1 MRGASEKTR
10 RSVYREHSMISLSDA
25 VHAQP
30 ASDMHAPDERAGM
43 RSLFVNKLSMWTAAA
58 LLTAL
63 VGVVSYTTVVRSGV
77 ENLRGIAGHRLD
89 VIAASLDGELARFDY
104 LPQLLEV
111 NSNIVRLF
119 DSAPDASVQNEV
131 NQYLHSINATAGST
145 TVYVLNLDGVC
156 LAASD
161 WDQPGTPLG
170 MDLSF
175 RPYMRD
181 ALSSGRGRFYGVG
194 ITSGLAGYYMSYTL
208 HRNGKPIGVAVVKIV
223 LEKAEREWAKLPGD
237 VLVLDERGVAI
248 LSSQAGWKYRPLRAL
263 DESDLK
269 DIGKTRPYGKAALG
283 PLDWNTELQ
292 VSPDASFV
300 RLSGLQYYVASRE
313 LPLPGWHLL
322 LLQNTAA
329 AKAGAWNVGI
339 ASSLAAL
346 AFLLGAL
353 ALLQRQRLIRHRLA
367 NQVLLQAANDALE
380 SRVSERTCELVKAN
394 SQLAR
399 TQRELVHAGKMAI
412 LGQLAAGMVHEINQ
426 PLTALRT
433 LSDNACV
440 LIEHGRTD
448 EASANLWRIAQ
459 VTERLGMVVGQ
470 LKIFA
475 HKSTQLPSP
484 LLVQRA
490 VSGALLLLT
499 DRLRKSGVELETEIV
514 PEGLTVLADQTRLE
528 QVLVNL
534 IGNGIDAVAK
544 ETERRV
550 TVQAT
555 RAHGR
560 CIIVIKDTGSGIDDE
575 VLLRLFEPF
584 LTTKPPG
591 MGLGLGLVISAHI
604 VRELGGN
611 LNASNEISGGARFV
625 IDLPACD
632 PSGQESTDH

>member
-1 MRGASEKTR
+1 
-10 RSVYREHSMISLSDA
+10 MISLSDD
-25 VHAQP
+25 VRAQP
-30 ASDMHAPDERAGM
+30 ASDMHASDRRSAV
-43 RSLFVNKLSMWTAAA
+43 RSLFVNKFSMWTIAA
-58 LLTAL
+58 LLIAL
-63 VGVVSYTTVVRSGV
+63 VGAIAYTTVVRSSV
-77 ENLRGIAGHRLD
+77 EDLKGIAEHRLD

-104 LPQLLEV
+104 LPPLLEV
-111 NSNIVRLF
+111 NSNIARLF
-119 DSAPDASVQNEV
+119 DPAPAAGVQSEV
-131 NQYLHSINATAGST
+131 NHYLHSINATAGST

-181 ALSSGRGRFYGVG
+181 ALSLGRGRFYGVG
-194 ITSGLAGYYMSYTL
+194 ITSGLAGYYMSYAL
-208 HRNGKPIGVAVVKIV
+208 HRNGKPIGVVVVKIV

-263 DESDLK
+263 DESELR
-269 DIGKTRPYGKAALG
+269 DIGKTRPYGSAALV
-283 PLDWNTELQ
+283 PLDWKTEIRA
-292 VSPDASFV
+292 SPDMSFV

-329 AKAGAWNVGI
+329 AKAGGRNAGI

-346 AFLLGAL
+346 ALLLGAL
-353 ALLQRQRLIRHRLA
+353 ALLQRQRLLRHRLA

-380 SRVSERTCELVKAN
+380 SRVIERTCELVN
-394 SQLAR
+394 SNTQLAR

-412 LGQLAAGMVHEINQ
+412 LGQLAAGLVHEINQ

-470 LKIFA
+470 LKTFA

-484 LLVQRA
+484 VLMRRA
-490 VSGALLLLT
+490 VSGALLLLA
-499 DRLRKSGVELETEIV
+499 DRLRKSGVEMQTEIA

-544 ETERRV
+544 EVERRV
-550 TVQAT
+550 SVHATQQAD
-555 RAHGR
+555 GR
-560 CIIVIKDTGSGIDDE
+560 CIIVIKDSGPGICDE
-575 VLLRLFEPF
+575 VLVRLFEPF
-584 LTTKPPG
+584 MTTKPAG

-604 VRELGGN
+604 VRELGGT
-611 LNASNEISGGARFV
+611 LNASNEITGGARFV
-625 IDLPACD
+625 FDLPV
-632 PSGQESTDH
+632 PNPNGQESPGR